1 MKEYNKSVLKGEV
14 TDSYEDMVHDRLRA
28 LMSTLGNMLTRDVQ
42 IEKMNQIYEW
52 FKTEEELLL
61 QRKDQGAIRYKVT
74 KDHVE
79 ETANI

>member
-1 MKEYNKSVLKGEV
+1 MKEYNKNVLKGEV

-61 QRKDQGAIRYKVT
+61 QRKDQGTIRYKVT

>member
-42 IEKMNQIYEW
+42 IEKMN
-52 FKTEEELLL
+52 
-61 QRKDQGAIRYKVT
+61 
-74 KDHVE
+74 
-79 ETANI
+79 